1 MSYASSFSSAR
12 KPSGGFDV
20 VGVPSSPAPS
30 DRQSSQRTFVVFSS
44 PSFPTNS
51 FLLTDS
57 SNASN
62 RGASKSDNTTS
73 FAPNLAAANPTNP
86 TPAPS
91 SSTVLSFTS
100 IPTPLSPSPSS
111 LSSSNCSANNNAA
124 FHNFPPTPFDSF
136 VSKIDTSTRPSFMAY
151 VFALFFFFRYVSK
164 ASTLFSNKI
173 ETSSSWGS
181 FSSFF
186 SHFLARTFS
195 RASLTLLSA
204 SATSASSPYVSS
216 SLTLSVRLEIAF
228 LRLSRED
235 DAESKSS
242 SSTKALSMTS
252 NHSPTRSPA
261 TSDAYQSPSSA
272 NASLENDSDD
282 DSFIHSFIHS
292 PFFLCVSHPM
302 YSTTRSTMKSLS

>member
-1 MSYASSFSSAR
+1 MMSYASSFSSAR

-30 DRQSSQRTFVVFSS
+30 ARQSSQRTFVVFSS

-173 ETSSSWGS
+173 ETSSWGS

-228 LRLSRED
+228 FKRLSED
-235 DAESKSS
+235 DDASKKSS
-242 SSTKALSMTS
+242 SSFSSTALSMTS

-272 NASLENDSDD
+272 NSSLENDFSDD
-282 DSFIHSFIHS
+282 DSFIHS
-292 PFFLCVSHPM
+292 PFFFCVS
-302 YSTTRSTMKSLS
+302 SNV

>member
-30 DRQSSQRTFVVFSS
+30 ARQSSQRTFVVFSS

-173 ETSSSWGS
+173 ETSSWGS

-228 LRLSRED
+228 LRLSREED
-235 DAESKSS
+235 DAESKKSS
-242 SSTKALSMTS
+242 SSFSSTKALSMTS

-272 NASLENDSDD
+272 NSSLENDSDD
-282 DSFIHSFIHS
+282 DSFIHL
-292 PFFLCVSHPM
+292 FFLRLIQC
-302 YSTTRSTMKSLS
+302 TKLL